1 MIAKVGLNVA
11 SIDGDKN
18 IIKKKSENVKENYP
32 LSYKE
37 ATSKESNEII
47 KKDIKPVVTNYRAL
61 WVIDEKNNVL
71 IRIEDED
78 GNLIRQIP
86 PDELINLKEKIN
98 EFMKNYFKVE

>member
-1 MIAKVGLNVA
+1 MGIK
-11 SIDGDKN
+11 KN

>member
-18 IIKKKSENVKENYP
+18 KIEKKSENVKENNP

-37 ATSKESNEII
+37 ATNKESNEII

>member
-18 IIKKKSENVKENYP
+18 KIEKTENVKENNP

-37 ATSKESNEII
+37 ATNKESNEII
-47 KKDIKPVVTNYRAL
+47 KKDIKPLVTKYRAL

-71 IRIEDED
+71 IRIEDEE

-86 PDELINLKEKIN
+86 PDEIIRLREKIN
-98 EFMKNYFKVE
+98 QFIKKNINVE

>member
-18 IIKKKSENVKENYP
+18 KIEKKSENVKENNP